1 MIPNFRAMKKHRALN
16 KIDFCDFL
24 NAQRP
29 IVFCFQTDG
38 ALTFRTGCKYIHK
51 WTIFHSC
58 MCNHH
63 LLHTPIVDDEALMFA
78 CHGPQM
84 LLAMLLSQVKR
95 RLEVGQL
102 VENVWRP

>member
-63 LLHTPIVDDEALMFA
+63 LLHTPIVDEALMFA